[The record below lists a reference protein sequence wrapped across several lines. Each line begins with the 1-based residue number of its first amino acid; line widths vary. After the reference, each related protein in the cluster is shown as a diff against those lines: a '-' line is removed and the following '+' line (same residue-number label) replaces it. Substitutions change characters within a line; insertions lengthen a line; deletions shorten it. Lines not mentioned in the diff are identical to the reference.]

1 MNTIR
6 VRAVGDAKLPV
17 PGVLAARYVGRNRD
31 GSVIGEGV
39 VVPADSYHKRAVE
52 RGDLELVEVS
62 S

>member
-31 GSVIGEGV
+31 GSVIDEGV
-39 VVPADSYHKRAVE
+39 VVPADSYHTRAVE
-52 RGDLELVEVS
+52 RGDLALVEVPS
-62 S
+62 